1 MFQTCNLQHFALS
14 FLFCQL
20 YVVLSLSAFLVFSLL
35 YILLFFSMP
44 TSFLCIHI
52 AFFHPLDFIY
62 LLTLFTV
69 PSNLLHYFFFSLTFT
84 WSFLRS
90 LCKCK
95 ARKENNDVPAEFS
108 LLFSFLYSADKT
120 GISYPSFGSFSEM
133 HAIQMSLKGRF
144 VNLSKVSWQPQKRK
158 N

>member
-90 LCKCK
+90 LCNEKQGK
-95 ARKENNDVPAEFS
+95 KTMMYQLNSVF
-108 LLFSFLYSADKT
+108 YSA
-120 GISYPSFGSFSEM
+120 SYILLIRQAFHIHLLAHF
-133 HAIQMSLKGRF
+133 LKCMLYKCLLRED
-144 VNLSKVSWQPQKRK
+144 LWTSAR
-158 N
+158 